1 MRICLL
7 GDFAENLDEG
17 YKNTSHHLARELGKN
32 HQVIRLDGKRIGTTQ
47 FWHDALSAA
56 PQIIHV
62 ISQPTGQSYIITRLL
77 GSLWPKAK
85 TVISAL
91 RPESYF
97 PDGKTSTFQRNLI
110 RLSHPNLTLVQ
121 SPQSEVV
128 FQEIGCPVAQLPG
141 GVNLERFKPATPE
154 QKCEL
159 RARYGFDP
167 KRPIILHVG
176 HLQPERNLRAL
187 EALQRA
193 GLQVVIAGSLYL
205 GTNTT
210 LIKQLEEIG
219 FHVLKGYQPHIEELY
234 QLSDCYVFPT
244 RPGKSLTMPLS
255 ILEAMA
261 CNLPIVTTRFGGLQ
275 FKASPTFRFIDQEDS
290 ILSVVQKVLATT
302 TAPRTREMVSAYS
315 WESVAHQLQTYYQG
329 LLDS

>member
-17 YKNTSHHLARELGKN
+17 YKNTSHHLARELEKS

-47 FWHDALSAA
+47 FWHDALSAN

-62 ISQPTGQSYIITRLL
+62 ISQPTDQSYIITRLL
-77 GSLWPKAK
+77 GSIWPKAK

-97 PDGKTSTFQRNLI
+97 QTGKASSFQRNLI
-110 RLSHPNLTLVQ
+110 RLTHPNLTLAQ
-121 SPQSEVV
+121 SPQSEAV

-141 GVNLERFKPATPE
+141 GVTLERFEPAAPE
-154 QKCEL
+154 HKREL
-159 RARYGFDP
+159 RAKYGFDP
-167 KRPIILHVG
+167 ERSIILHVG
-176 HLQPERNLRAL
+176 HLQPERNLQAL
-187 EALQRA
+187 EPLQRT
-193 GLQVVIAGSLYL
+193 GLQVVIAGSLYM
-205 GTNTT
+205 GTNTV

-219 FHVLKGYQPHIEELY
+219 FYVLKGYQPHIEELY

-261 CNLPIVTTRFGGLQ
+261 CNLPIVTTRFDGLQ
-275 FKASPTFRFIDQEDS
+275 FKESSTFRFIAQGDS
-290 ILSVVQKVLATT
+290 ILSIVQETLATA
-302 TAPRTREMVSAYS
+302 TAPHTREMVSAYS
-315 WESVAHQLQTYYQG
+315 WESVISQLQTYYQG
-329 LLDS
+329 LLAS